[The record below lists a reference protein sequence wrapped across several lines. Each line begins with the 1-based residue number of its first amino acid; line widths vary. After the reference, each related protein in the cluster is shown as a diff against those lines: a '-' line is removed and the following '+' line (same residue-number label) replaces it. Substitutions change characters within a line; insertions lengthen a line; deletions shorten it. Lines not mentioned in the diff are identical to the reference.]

1 MTYSFAI
8 SSSIFFCFF
17 RDFCPQAWVRQ
28 HSEVPPEH
36 TRCSG
41 KIPPTMPRH
50 LFYSPVTP
58 ISLLFGVRLLPT
70 NPPFARG
77 TRTVLPLN
85 SYFAFHDLDGFLVLW
100 ENSKAR
106 SAFMTTIAVSPQP
119 TQPRGV
125 LGWTCKRKVASGV
138 PPPTHNRRSPSSHQ
152 LEIRMRGDFHMLTG
166 AALPYRWS
174 ALGAGP

>member
-8 SSSIFFCFF
+8 SSSLFFFCFF

-50 LFYSPVTP
+50 LFYSAVTP
-58 ISLLFGVRLLPT
+58 ISLLFGVRQLPT

-85 SYFAFHDLDGFLVLW
+85 SYFAFHDLDGCLVLW

-119 TQPRGV
+119 THPRGV
-125 LGWTCKRKVASGV
+125 LGWTCTRKVASGM
-138 PPPTHNRRSPSSHQ
+138 PPPHTQPQVPIQSP
-152 LEIRMRGDFHMLTG
+152 TG
-166 AALPYRWS
+166 ATAAGGFSHVDGGSPYRWL
-174 ALGAGP
+174 ALEAGP